1 MANHRHLALL
11 HKGEWNAWREQS
23 PRGRPDLSG
32 ADLTSSN
39 LMDTN
44 LCRANLQGAD
54 LAGAYLIGAQL
65 HGADLREAILSK
77 ADLEVAL
84 ASRANLSGAKLDGA
98 RLRGTF
104 MLHAKLRK
112 ADLRGADLVGANL
125 FRADLTGA
133 DLRGANLN
141 GANLVETLVEGAT
154 FDGCRVYGTSIW
166 GLRGTPKSQVDLIF
180 TPVKEP
186 PITVDNLQVAQF
198 VFLIRNNPEIRNV
211 IDTIGKKGVLIL
223 GRFSRERKA
232 VLDAIREKLRQMGYI
247 PMVFDF
253 ERPTDRDFTET
264 ILTLSGMCLF
274 IIADITNPKS
284 SPLELQATVPNY
296 MVPFATIIQERE
308 KPFSM
313 FRDLWNKHDGW
324 VLKPVSYN
332 SEVDLL
338 MNLHKLIARA
348 LEMHG
353 KLVKRKARELEVTP
367 MSEL

>member
-1 MANHRHLALL
+1 MANRRHLALL
-11 HKGEWNAWREQS
+11 DKGKWNAWREQS
-23 PRGRPDLSG
+23 PRARPDLSG
-32 ADLTSSN
+32 ANLSLLDLTGA
-39 LMDTN
+39 N
-44 LCRANLQGAD
+44 LCKANLQGAD
-54 LAGAYLIGAQL
+54 LTEAWLLGAQL
-65 HGADLREAILSK
+65 HGADLRKAILSE
-77 ADLEVAL
+77 ANLEVAL
-84 ASRANLSGAKLDGA
+84 ASGSNLSGALLDRA

-104 MLHAKLRK
+104 LLHAKLRK
-112 ADLRGADLVGANL
+112 ADLRSADLVGANL

-141 GANLVETLVEGAT
+141 GANMVETLVEGAT
-154 FDGCRVYGTSIW
+154 FDGCSVYGTSIW

-198 VFLIRNNPEIRNV
+198 VYLIRNNPEIRNV

-223 GRFSRERKA
+223 GRFSRERKV
-232 VLDAIREKLRQMGYI
+232 VLDALREKLRQMGYI

-296 MVPFATIIQERE
+296 MVPFATIIQKGEE
-308 KPFSM
+308 PFSM
-313 FRDLWNKHDGW
+313 FRDLWNKFDGW
-324 VLKPVSYN
+324 VLSPASYS
-332 SEVDLL
+332 SEADLL
-338 MNLHKLIARA
+338 MNLHKLEARV
-348 LEMHG
+348 LEVHR
-353 KLVKRKARELEVTP
+353 KLVKRKAREVEVTP
-367 MSEL
+367 ISEL

>member
-1 MANHRHLALL
+1 MANRKHVALL
-11 HKGEWNAWREQS
+11 DSGKWNAWREKS
-23 PRGRPDLSG
+23 PRARPDLSG
-32 ADLTSSN
+32 ADLALFD
-39 LMDTN
+39 LMGAD
-44 LCRANLQGAD
+44 LSKANLQGAD
-54 LAGAYLIGAQL
+54 LGGAYLNGARM
-65 HGADLREAILSK
+65 HGADLRKAVLSD

-84 ASRANLSGAKLDGA
+84 ASGANLSGAFLDGA

-104 MLHAKLRK
+104 LLHAKLKK

-198 VFLIRNNPEIRNV
+198 VYLIRDNPEIRHV

-223 GRFSRERKA
+223 GRFSQERKA
-232 VLDAIREKLRQMGYI
+232 VLDALREKLRQLGYI

-296 MVPFATIIQERE
+296 MVPFATIIQEGE
-308 KPFSM
+308 KPFAM
-313 FRDLWNKHDGW
+313 FTDLWNKYDRW

-332 SEVDLL
+332 SEADLL
-338 MNLHKLIARA
+338 MNLHKLIGRAR
-348 LEMHG
+348 EMHS

>member
-1 MANHRHLALL
+1 MANRRHLKLL
-11 HKGEWNAWREQS
+11 NSGDWNAWREQS
-23 PRGRPDLSG
+23 PRARPDLSG
-32 ADLTSSN
+32 ADLALCDLMQQN
-39 LMDTN
+39 LSK
-44 LCRANLQGAD
+44 ANLQGAD
-54 LAGAYLIGAQL
+54 LAGAFLNNAWL
-65 HGADLREAILSK
+65 HGADLRKAILSN

-84 ASRANLSGAKLDGA
+84 ASGSNLSGAKLDGA

-104 MLHAKLRK
+104 LLHTKLRK

-133 DLRGANLN
+133 DLSGANLN
-141 GANLVETLVEGAT
+141 GANMVETLVEGAT

-180 TPVKEP
+180 TPVTEP

-198 VFLIRNNPEIRNV
+198 VYLIRNNPEIRNV

-223 GRFSRERKA
+223 GRFSQERKA

-264 ILTLSGMCLF
+264 VLTLSGMCLF

-296 MVPFATIIQERE
+296 MVPFATIIQTGE

-313 FRDLWNKHDGW
+313 FKDLWNKHEGW
-324 VLKPVSYN
+324 VLKPVSYE
-332 SEVDLL
+332 SEADLL
-338 MNLHKLIARA
+338 MNLHKLVARA
-348 LEMHG
+348 LEMQI
-353 KLVKRKARELEVTP
+353 KLVKLKARELEVTP
-367 MSEL
+367 ISEI